1 MKYCLGLLFLLFC
14 VSGVWAQQC
23 SSNADCPDGY
33 YCKKAEG
40 DCNGVGVIT
49 IRPSACPAIWD
60 PVCGCDGKTYANAC
74 EAAKAGVN
82 ILSRGQ
88 CQLATCTDN
97 NDCPEGFYCYKGTGN
112 CDGLGTP
119 VQRPTSCPEVW
130 EPVCGCDG
138 QTYSN
143 ACVAAM
149 FGVNVAYEG
158 RCQLGS
164 ITSSG
169 RSTTTISL
177 MDRSDEYV
185 PVCGCNGQTY
195 TNARWAMADGV
206 RIEYPGECVPAGAHI
221 LMIDPNVSSDDVHSG
236 QRGVKK
242 IRVAWSEPVIF
253 TAEDLYIED
262 EAEQEV
268 TFSVKGSG
276 TSVMTIALDQPLK
289 QNRYTLYI
297 FDSVYDEAEGLP
309 IDGDGDGIASGHAV
323 FLMEHRLRADFNRN
337 NRIDVD
343 DLAMVA
349 DLWLAGDPNE

>member
-1 MKYCLGLLFLLFC
+1 MALEADVVKCFWGLFLGLFC
-14 VSGVWAQQC
+14 LSGVWAQQC

-49 IRPSACPAIWD
+49 IRPNACPAIWD
-60 PVCGCDGKTYANAC
+60 PVCGCDGRTYANAC

-97 NDCPEGFYCYKGTGN
+97 NDCPEGFYCYKVTGN
-112 CDGLGTP
+112 CDGVGTP

-164 ITSSG
+164 ITSATQV
-169 RSTTTISL
+169 RTTESSL
-177 MDRSDEYV
+177 GYWD
-185 PVCGCNGQTY
+185 
-195 TNARWAMADGV
+195 
-206 RIEYPGECVPAGAHI
+206 EYPGERLPAGAHI
-221 LMIDPNVSSDDVHSG
+221 VMIDPNVCSDDVHTG
-236 QRGVKK
+236 QRGVQH

-297 FDSVYDEAEGLP
+297 FDSVYDQAAGLP
-309 IDGDGDGIASGHAV
+309 IDGDGDGVASGHAV
-323 FLMEHRLRADFNRN
+323 FLMEHRLRGDFNHN

-343 DLAMVA
+343 DLALLA